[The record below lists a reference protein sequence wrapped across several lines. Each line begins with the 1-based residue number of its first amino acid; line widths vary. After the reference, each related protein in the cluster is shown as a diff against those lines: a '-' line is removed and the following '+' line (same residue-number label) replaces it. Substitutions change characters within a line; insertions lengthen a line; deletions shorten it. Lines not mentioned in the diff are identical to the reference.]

1 MAESRRVGGQT
12 GISGIKIKRNK
23 EVSELLNLNK
33 KNRKVLSTI
42 VIVVLVLAMVLPMV
56 VSALVS
62 VF

>member
-1 MAESRRVGGQT
+1 MGGQT
-12 GISGIKIKRNK
+12 GISGIQIKRNK
-23 EVSELLNLNK
+23 EVNELLNLNK